1 MRYLD
6 VMLLSAY
13 GHHVET
19 GPDFRS
25 ITDVIKWLFV
35 IYFWHKK
42 AHRTYDTYI
51 VRLHH
56 KRLPFPPWNSKVR
69 LFPRTPPVVHNWDD
83 LPGRCVTCQRQL
95 EKKRKRKEKSA
106 LKLIKTN
113 QQVKHCIRIK
123 YLLFVNTNTNHV
135 PKSGYNQID
144 VARIVFIVVCV
155 RVCVLFC
162 YWLSH
167 VIAIAH
173 RWIIG

>member
-69 LFPRTPPVVHNWDD
+69 LFPRTPI
-83 LPGRCVTCQRQL
+83 G
-95 EKKRKRKEKSA
+95 KKRKRKEKSA
-106 LKLIKTN
+106 LKLIKTD

-123 YLLFVNTNTNHV
+123 NLLFVNTNTNHV

-144 VARIVFIVVCV
+144 VARIVFFVCV